1 MITYTRPAQGGVS
14 KVSQYFLHVTLA
26 ELSGRRRSNKE
37 AERKFGVGGVG
48 ERKEGRLCSRYYVSV
63 YTIVKEK
70 IENFSSLQ
78 TLLAYEKY
86 LCMINRVEWTH

>member
-1 MITYTRPAQGGVS
+1 MGGGE
-14 KVSQYFLHVTLA
+14 VT
-26 ELSGRRRSNKE
+26 K

-86 LCMINRVEWTH
+86 LCMVEWTH